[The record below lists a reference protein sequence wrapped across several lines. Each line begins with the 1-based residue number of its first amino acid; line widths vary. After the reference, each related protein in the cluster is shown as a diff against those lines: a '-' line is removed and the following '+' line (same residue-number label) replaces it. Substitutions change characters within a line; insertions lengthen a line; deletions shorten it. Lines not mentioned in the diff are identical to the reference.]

1 MVRFLQPVIARSLET
16 VIARSLGTVFA
27 RCRRAGL
34 CPAAFP
40 RHPTKPGKTRL
51 YALLFIPTVA
61 FASPFTP
68 LLDETVQHYPVE
80 GIAMAVIENG
90 QTTFAATRGEGI
102 TENTRFKIASNT
114 KAMTAAV
121 LARLVQRGALHWNDP
136 VIQHLPQ
143 FRMHDPW
150 VTEHMQVRDLLI
162 HNSGLGLGA
171 GDLMLWPEPNA
182 YTRADIIAGLAH
194 LKPVTSFRSG
204 YAYDNL
210 MYVVAGEVA
219 AAAAGKPIDVLLQE
233 ELFTPLGMSGCQTDP
248 AQTSLAA
255 GGVRCSLRD
264 MTRWMQVLLDP
275 ALAPDWLNAEQ
286 RRLLWTAHMPM
297 PLGERQ
303 RRWDSAHFS
312 AYGYGWRLSDMD
324 GEFKVA
330 HTGTLSGAYS
340 SLALLPD
347 SNAGAVILING
358 EGENA
363 RTVLMQA
370 ALKTLIDPGRTSSAN
385 QTPRR
390 ATPCVASTHPAPRDN
405 APQPPA
411 IPRDNAPS
419 PPAFPRSDAPC
430 ASSTHPDTPQPRR
443 AWLYDYINEIESQ
456 HATTAQPRPNTSART
471 PAPTTVP
478 WQGIYHDPWL
488 GTAHL
493 CPENGKLR
501 FRVEKSPR
509 LRGTVMQLDS
519 RWLVQWDT
527 LGADAEPWLQVSP
540 GTPHTLTLR
549 AIDPDIDFSYDYQDL
564 HFTRTAS
571 CP

>member
-1 MVRFLQPVIARSLET
+1 MMLAILHQRPTTMMLAILHQRPTTMMLAIF
-16 VIARSLGTVFA
+16 
-27 RCRRAGL
+27 RRAGS

-40 RHPTKPGKTRL
+40 RCTVQPGKAWL
-51 YALLFIPTVA
+51 YALLLTPTIA
-61 FASPFTP
+61 FASPYTP
-68 LLDETVQHYPVE
+68 LLDQTLHQYPVE
-80 GIAMAVIENG
+80 GIAMAVVENG
-90 QTTFAATRGEGI
+90 QTTFTATRGEGI
-102 TENTRFKIASNT
+102 TDQTRFKIASNT

-136 VIQHLPQ
+136 VIKHLPQ

-219 AAAAGKPIDVLLQE
+219 AAAGGKPIDVLLQE

-248 AQTSLAA
+248 TQTSLAA

-264 MTRWMQVLLDP
+264 MTRWMQVLLDST
-275 ALAPDWLNAEQ
+275 LVPDWLNAEQ

-303 RRWDSAHFS
+303 RRWDNAHFS

-324 GEFKVA
+324 GQFKVA

-347 SNAGAVILING
+347 SKTGVVILING
-358 EGENA
+358 EGEEA

-370 ALKTLIDPGRTSSAN
+370 ALKT
-385 QTPRR
+385 RR
-390 ATPCVASTHPAPRDN
+390 ATPCVATTN
-405 APQPPA
+405 
-411 IPRDNAPS
+411 S
-419 PPAFPRSDAPC
+419 PPAPTTSDA
-430 ASSTHPDTPQPRR
+430 SDTAKPRR
-443 AWLYDYINEIESQ
+443 AWLYDCSKPPTIGTYITELQSV
-456 HATTAQPRPNTSART
+456 HTTRKPRPDTAART
-471 PAPTTVP
+471 PAPISVN

-501 FRVEKSPR
+501 FSVEKSPR

-540 GTPHTLTLR
+540 GTPHTLNLR

-564 HFTRTAS
+564 HFTRTGPCS
-571 CP
+571 

>member
-1 MVRFLQPVIARSLET
+1 MKGRERVMARFLQTGMGR
-16 VIARSLGTVFA
+16 F
-27 RCRRAGL
+27 CRAGS
-34 CPAAFP
+34 CPAASP
-40 RHPTKPGKTRL
+40 RPTVQPGKARL
-51 YALLFIPTVA
+51 YIALAFLTPTIA
-61 FASPFTP
+61 SASPYTP
-68 LLDETVQHYPVE
+68 LLDQTVHHYPVE
-80 GIAMAVIENG
+80 GIAMAVVESG
-90 QTTFAATRGEGI
+90 QTTFTATRGEGI
-102 TENTRFKIASNT
+102 TDQTRFKIASNT

-136 VIQHLPQ
+136 VIKHLPQ

-182 YTRADIIAGLAH
+182 YTRADIIAGLAY

-219 AAAAGKPIDVLLQE
+219 AAAGGKPIDVLLQE

-248 AQTSLAA
+248 SQTSLAA

-275 ALAPDWLNAEQ
+275 TLVPDWLNAEQ

-303 RRWDSAHFS
+303 RRWDNAHFS

-324 GEFKVA
+324 GQFKVA

-347 SNAGAVILING
+347 RKTGAVILING
-358 EGENA
+358 EGENV

-370 ALKTLIDPGRTSSAN
+370 TLKTLKTLTTGQSATIAPYVTDLATEQSARRTAGH
-385 QTPRR
+385 TR
-390 ATPCVASTHPAPRDN
+390 
-405 APQPPA
+405 
-411 IPRDNAPS
+411 
-419 PPAFPRSDAPC
+419 
-430 ASSTHPDTPQPRR
+430 PD
-443 AWLYDYINEIESQ
+443 
-456 HATTAQPRPNTSART
+456 TSARS

-488 GTAHL
+488 GTARV

-501 FRVEKSPR
+501 FSVEKSPR

-540 GTPHTLTLR
+540 GTPHTLNLR

-564 HFTRTAS
+564 HFTRTGPCS
-571 CP
+571 